1 MRGLVKRTKW
11 GTAGLIAGIVMA
23 LSIPAVAINNA
34 GGNRS
39 VTETVS
45 AGGEF
50 GNLGASWYS
59 DGTKHL
65 YAFGINPEGGMYGG
79 AFDCQFWG
87 DGDVTMPT
95 YQRIG
100 LDRVRLTGSIPSD
113 DFDYCVG
120 DYPDIVTYDIEIL
133 AETVYKEVNKRHQIV
148 LKGDGYESKTTSTWI
163 SGNGDG
169 EGAVTGT
176 FQGVEITGWTYGG
189 YSFIGY
195 NEGGGP
201 TTTLAP

>member
-1 MRGLVKRTKW
+1 MRRSIKRPTW
-11 GTAGLIAGIVMA
+11 GTAGLIAGLVLAM
-23 LSIPAVAINNA
+23 SVPAVALDNA

-45 AGGEF
+45 AGGDF
-50 GNLGASWYS
+50 GRLGASWYS
-59 DGTKHL
+59 DGNKQL
-65 YAFGINPEGGMYGG
+65 FVSGVNPDGGMYGG
-79 AFDCQFWG
+79 AFDCQYWG
-87 DGDVTMPT
+87 TSDVTMPT
-95 YQRIG
+95 YQRVG
-100 LDRVRLTGSIPSD
+100 LDRVKVSASIPSD

-120 DYPDIVTYDIEIL
+120 DYPDVITYDVEIL
-133 AETVYKEVNKRHQIV
+133 ADTVYKEVNKRHQTV

-163 SGNGDG
+163 SGYGDG
-169 EGAVTGT
+169 DGSVVGT
-176 FQGVEITGWTYGG
+176 MQGSEIVGWTYGG